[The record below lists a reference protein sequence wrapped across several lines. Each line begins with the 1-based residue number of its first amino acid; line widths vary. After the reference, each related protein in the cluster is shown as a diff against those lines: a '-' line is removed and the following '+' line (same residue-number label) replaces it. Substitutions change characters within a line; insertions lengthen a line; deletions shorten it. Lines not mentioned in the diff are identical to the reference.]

1 MCSKNVGVTLEK
13 LAELGK
19 MLFERF
25 SNNFLKANG
34 DKCHLILS
42 TGEYFSIN
50 IDNGIIK
57 KSNDKK
63 LLGVNLNN
71 GLEFDTYVT
80 NVFNQLAC
88 FSKNFTIHEH

>member
-1 MCSKNVGVTLEK
+1 MRLLKRVT
-13 LAELGK
+13 
-19 MLFERF
+19 
-25 SNNFLKANG
+25 
-34 DKCHLILS
+34 I
-42 TGEYFSIN
+42 
-50 IDNGIIK
+50 
-57 KSNDKK
+57 KK